1 MNDTDIEKGI
11 KIDLE
16 YLFNTSKLEFWSVLL
31 FLLLSLALSLSLSF
45 PISLRS
51 TLFHIVLPFFLFIPG
66 HHFLFIILFTIANIG
81 RKCVFAPECIVFSL
95 GVNVVDTFYK
105 QVSYSLKI

>member
-31 FLLLSLALSLSLSF
+31 FLLLSLAASL
-45 PISLRS
+45 LRLLQKRRQNVGRRS
-51 TLFHIVLPFFLFIPG
+51 SDEIDGNDVGAKESARQRREDDERGEGGDEGNQGGGGQPHPEFRRT
-66 HHFLFIILFTIANIG
+66 IG
-81 RKCVFAPECIVFSL
+81 RISWRW
-95 GVNVVDTFYK
+95 
-105 QVSYSLKI
+105 